1 MNKDK
6 TNEVKGFAA
15 ASGEGARGGSGG
27 IAALSGGVSK
37 SNSSSI
43 ATSKKPDVASTS
55 TTSTTKAAPPTKRT
69 KKRGP
74 TKKGSMSS
82 GGGGSSADNMSSA
95 AEEETT
101 ITSLSETTTS
111 NFKPLSLQQIKLR
124 LSQLIDKL
132 PKDLPESPPDYN
144 NDATDKTLYEQFAP
158 IKEWANKIQVIVEE
172 YNLLLSLVAAAT
184 YKWGVDRSGASQQ
197 NLSVMNAELQQ
208 CQEVISNVVSPRL
221 SNVLCPAVDVLIGK
235 IEIIRDG
242 KGDEG
247 GDGDD
252 EAPAKKRKLNDDRLS
267 ATATNSNSTGNEKRI
282 NHYTRPLV
290 DQNYSHLC
298 HCILARNAEMIR
310 HTVAT
315 SIYTAQKV
323 IGDYLNAMK
332 TDSSH
337 EASKGG
343 YY

>member
-1 MNKDK
+1 MAPLQ
-6 TNEVKGFAA
+6 GFAK
-15 ASGEGARGGSGG
+15 ASGEGASGGSGG
-27 IAALSGGVSK
+27 SGVAALSGAVSK
-37 SNSSSI
+37 SSSSSI
-43 ATSKKPDVASTS
+43 ATSKKPDAS
-55 TTSTTKAAPPTKRT
+55 TTSTTTTTAPPTKRT

-74 TKKGSMSS
+74 TKKGSVSS
-82 GGGGSSADNMSSA
+82 GGGSSADNMSSA
-95 AEEETT
+95 AEEETN
-101 ITSLSETTTS
+101 ITPLSETTTS

-132 PKDLPESPPDYN
+132 PKDLPAAPSDYN
-144 NDATDKTLYEQFAP
+144 NDTTDNTLYETFAP
-158 IKEWANKIQVIVEE
+158 IKKWASAIQVSIEE
-172 YNLLLSLVAAAT
+172 YNLLLSLVSAAT

-208 CQEVISNVVSPRL
+208 CQETISSVVSTRL
-221 SNVLCPAVDVLIGK
+221 SNVLCPAVDVMIGEV
-235 IEIIRDG
+235 EIICG
-242 KGDEG
+242 KGDK

-252 EAPAKKRKLNDDRLS
+252 KAPAKKRKLNDDQLS
-267 ATATNSNSTGNEKRI
+267 ATATNSNNTIKETRI

-290 DQNYSHLC
+290 DPNYVHLC

-332 TDSSH
+332 KDSSH
-337 EASKGG
+337 ETSKGG

>member
-27 IAALSGGVSK
+27 IAALSGAVSK

-43 ATSKKPDVASTS
+43 ATSKKPDVASTTS

-82 GGGGSSADNMSSA
+82 GGGGSSAEA
-95 AEEETT
+95 AEEETN
-101 ITSLSETTTS
+101 ITSLSETTTAD
-111 NFKPLSLQQIKLR
+111 FKPLSLQQIKLR

-132 PKDLPESPPDYN
+132 PKDLPEAPPDYN
-144 NDATDKTLYEQFAP
+144 NDTTDKTLYEQFAP
-158 IKEWANKIQVIVEE
+158 IKKWANTIQVIVEE
-172 YNLLLSLVAAAT
+172 YNLLISLVAAAT

>member
-6 TNEVKGFAA
+6 TLKGFAA
-15 ASGEGARGGSGG
+15 ASGEGASSGG
-27 IAALSGGVSK
+27 NGVVAALSGGVSK
-37 SNSSSI
+37 SNSSPT
-43 ATSKKPDVASTS
+43 ASKKPEAAS
-55 TTSTTKAAPPTKRT
+55 TTSTTTTAAPPTKRT

-74 TKKGSMSS
+74 TKKNSMSS

-132 PKDLPESPPDYN
+132 PKDLPEAPPDYD
-144 NDATDKTLYEQFAP
+144 NDASDKTLYESFAP
-158 IKEWANKIQVIVEE
+158 IKKWANTIQVSIEE
-172 YNLLLSLVAAAT
+172 YNLLMSLVAAAT

-221 SNVLCPAVDVLIGK
+221 TNVLCPAVDVLIGE

-242 KGDEG
+242 GGEG
-247 GDGDD
+247 GDGNG
-252 EAPAKKRKLNDDRLS
+252 EAPSKKRKLNDDRLS
-267 ATATNSNSTGNEKRI
+267 TTATNCNSAGNEKRI

-290 DQNYSHLC
+290 DSNYSHLC

-332 TDSSH
+332 KDSSH
-337 EASKGG
+337 EASKGS

>member
-6 TNEVKGFAA
+6 TLKGFAA
-15 ASGEGARGGSGG
+15 ASGEGASSGG
-27 IAALSGGVSK
+27 NGVVAALSGGVSK
-37 SNSSSI
+37 SNSSTI
-43 ATSKKPDVASTS
+43 ATSKKPDVAST
-55 TTSTTKAAPPTKRT
+55 TSTNTTAAPPTKRT

-132 PKDLPESPPDYN
+132 PKDLPEAPPDYN
-144 NDATDKTLYEQFAP
+144 NDTTDKTLYEQFAP
-158 IKEWANKIQVIVEE
+158 IKKWANTIQISIEE

-221 SNVLCPAVDVLIGK
+221 TNVLCPAVDVLVGE

-242 KGDEG
+242 KGDK
-247 GDGDD
+247 GDEDD
-252 EAPAKKRKLNDDRLS
+252 EAPAKKRKLNDDQLS
-267 ATATNSNSTGNEKRI
+267 ATTATNSNITGNEKRI

-290 DQNYSHLC
+290 DSNYSHLC

-323 IGDYLNAMK
+323 IGDYLHAMK
-332 TDSSH
+332 KDSSH
-337 EASKGG
+337 EASKGS